1 MFEHQAAFTEMLRVG
16 RDMRKRMFD
25 TIEQRHAEDFGNGK
39 AGIKLYEELLSAVR
53 DAGVPEAET
62 EFESRFL
69 PMLDKQGVQPAGAAA
84 GTFDPDRMTA
94 AEGPWSGVWRWISS
108 TVMAAAIAGAAGWF
122 FGDKALKWIKGEPPA
137 LTQTPG
143 PAAPPAQPAA
153 AGEVPTPVTTTGPET
168 PAGSAIPAPAEGT
181 EPPMRAEPRQPEEG
195 ERPSVPE
202 AER

>member
-1 MFEHQAAFTEMLRVG
+1 VFEHQAAFTEMLRVG

-25 TIEQRHAEDFGNGK
+25 TIEQRHADDLGNGK
-39 AGIKLYEELLSAVR
+39 AGMKLYEDLLSAVR

-69 PMLDKQGVQPAGAAA
+69 PLLNKKEVQPA

-143 PAAPPAQPAA
+143 PATPPAQPAA
-153 AGEVPTPVTTTGPET
+153 AGEAATPVTATGPET
-168 PAGSAIPAPAEGT
+168 PAGSAIPVPAEGT
-181 EPPMRAEPRQPEEG
+181 EPPTRADPEQPEG